1 MTDSPSHDYRS
12 LMIAAAILAFA
23 GWLGL
28 LVLLTTT
35 VPTVGPR
42 WLFFFLGAMA
52 TTGTS
57 LPFIWLLHRR
67 FRAANPSPSAVL
79 LRQGLEMGLFA
90 ELCAWLQINRSL
102 TLALT
107 ILLAI
112 GIVVFEWFLN
122 LVERTTW
129 RPKR

>member
-1 MTDSPSHDYRS
+1 
-12 LMIAAAILAFA
+12 MIAAAILASV
-23 GWLGL
+23 GWLGM

-52 TTGTS
+52 MTGTS

-67 FRAANPSPSAVL
+67 FRATNPAPSTVL
-79 LRQGLEMGLFA
+79 LRQGLEVGLFA

-102 TLALT
+102 SLALT
-107 ILLAI
+107 ILIAV
-112 GIVVFEWFLN
+112 GIAVFEWFLN
-122 LVERTTW
+122 LMQRTAW